1 MKQTTLLY
9 MHIISF
15 KQKIHNFIDG
25 FFPKVVSEGA
35 DILIALLP
43 LRKGNEIQTNH
54 LENS

>member
-1 MKQTTLLY
+1 